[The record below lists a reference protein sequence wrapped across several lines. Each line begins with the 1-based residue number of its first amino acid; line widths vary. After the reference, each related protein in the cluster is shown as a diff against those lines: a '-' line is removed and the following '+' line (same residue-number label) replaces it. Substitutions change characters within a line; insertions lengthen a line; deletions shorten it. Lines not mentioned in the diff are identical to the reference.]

1 MMPSG
6 EHLGSD
12 GSVGEAASA
21 FRSAMDAETPSRSK
35 QAPAEQKERPKQDI
49 SDIFPPRRLDRSE
62 QEADDMPEV
71 VKKARAERQ
80 PKDLPDDPD
89 DEEAIEPTYD
99 DEDDED
105 EDEGEPQQDEDVA
118 EDDEG
123 EDEEARRKGDLD
135 PDTVVRITVDGEPM
149 EVSLAEMARGYT
161 RTATF
166 HKRMGELSQG
176 VQALHHAKLEL
187 DGYYNAHVERANA
200 LESYIQ
206 AFMPTEPDWNALRQ
220 ANPAEAANLRFE
232 WEDFQRKL
240 HGLQQSRAEAMQA
253 MQAQHQERLSQFA
266 NANRAQLAARHPEW
280 KQEKVWRRDN
290 ESMRRSAKAAGYTDE
305 EVSQLY
311 DARAVEIL
319 LKAARYDRMMAS
331 KPKPVRSVPKNGNG
345 VTRPRPNISRSF
357 DRAEKR
363 LSRTGTVSDAASV
376 FERMLDRER

>member
-1 MMPSG
+1 
-6 EHLGSD
+6 
-12 GSVGEAASA
+12 
-21 FRSAMDAETPSRSK
+21 MDAETPSRSK
-35 QAPAEQKERPKQDI
+35 QAPTEKKERPKQDI
-49 SDIFPPRRLDRSE
+49 SEIFPPRRLDRSE
-62 QEADDMPEV
+62 PEADDAPEP

-80 PKDLPDDPD
+80 PKDLPDEPD
-89 DEEAIEPTYD
+89 DEAATEPNYDEDEDEEEYD
-99 DEDDED
+99 DADAVGEPDGEEPEDDED
-105 EDEGEPQQDEDVA
+105 EA
-118 EDDEG
+118 
-123 EDEEARRKGDLD
+123 ARSKDDLD
-135 PDTVVRITVDGEPM
+135 PNTVVRITVDGEPM

-206 AFMPTEPDWNALRQ
+206 AFMPTEPDWEALRR

-232 WEDFQRKL
+232 WQDFQNKL
-240 HGLQQSRAEAMQA
+240 HGLQQSRAQAMQA

-266 NANRAQLAARHPEW
+266 NANRAQLAQRHPEW

-331 KPKPVRSVPKNGNG
+331 KPKPVRQVPKNGNG

-363 LSRTGTVSDAASV
+363 LSRTGSVSDAAGI

>member
-1 MMPSG
+1 MPSG

-12 GSVGEAASA
+12 GSVATAADA
-21 FRSAMDAETPSRSK
+21 FRASIDAETPSRSK

-49 SDIFPPRRLDRSE
+49 SDVFPARRMDRTE
-62 QEADDMPEV
+62 QEADDTPEP

-80 PKDLPDDPD
+80 PKDIPDEPD
-89 DEEAIEPTYD
+89 DEAATEPNYDED
-99 DEDDED
+99 DEEYDEEQQPQDEDVTEPDDED
-105 EDEGEPQQDEDVA
+105 EDEA
-118 EDDEG
+118 ARSKDDI
-123 EDEEARRKGDLD
+123 D
-135 PDTVVRITVDGEPM
+135 PNTVVRITVDGEPM

-206 AFMPTEPDWNALRQ
+206 AFMPTEPDWNALRA

-232 WEDFQRKL
+232 WNDFQQKL
-240 HGLQQSRAEAMQA
+240 QGLQHSRAQAMQA
-253 MQAQHQERLSQFA
+253 MQAQHQERLTQFA
-266 NANRAQLAARHPEW
+266 NANRAQLAQRHPEW

-331 KPKPVRSVPKNGNG
+331 KPKPVRQVPKNGNG

-363 LSRTGTVSDAASV
+363 LSRTGSVGDAASV